1 MKPTFHHRPVNG
13 PFEDPCIYA
22 RFLWERRAVLFDVG
36 TISRLNPGDIL
47 KVTDIFVTH
56 THIDH
61 FIGFD
66 TVLRTLLRR
75 DEPLRVFGPS
85 NIIDC
90 IEGKLRGYTWNLIR
104 EYPLKLDVLGIDGNT
119 LRRAGFYAQ
128 NSFERVDMGSIPFS
142 GTALKEAAFK
152 VDAVTLRHDIPC
164 MGFSLEE
171 NFHINID
178 KAALSA
184 RGLPV
189 GPWLSEFKRAIRD
202 EAHEDMEF
210 AISGKTYRLGELR
223 GIARITRGQKISYI
237 MDASPE
243 EDNLRKIG
251 DLVRDSDTLYCE
263 AYFLEADR
271 DRAVERN
278 HLTARLAGEIARL
291 GKVKNLVVMHFSP
304 KYRTDPAAIERE
316 AMEEFQRGGS

>member
-36 TISRLNPGDIL
+36 TITRLNPGDLL
-47 KVTDIFVTH
+47 KVSDIFVTH

-75 DEPLRVFGPS
+75 EEPLRVFGPA
-85 NIIDC
+85 NIIGC

-104 EYPLKLDVLGIDGNT
+104 EYPLRLEVLGIDGQT
-119 LRRAGFYAQ
+119 IWRAGFYAQ
-128 NSFERVDMGSIPFS
+128 NGFDRMDLESRPFS
-142 GTALKEAAFK
+142 GTALEEEAFK
-152 VDAVTLRHDIPC
+152 VNAVTLRHDIPC
-164 MGFSLEE
+164 MGFSLQE

-202 EAHEDMEF
+202 GAPPEREF
-210 AISGKTYRLGELR
+210 EISGSTYRLGELG
-223 GIARITRGQKISYI
+223 GIARTTKGQKISYV

-243 EDNLRKIG
+243 EDNVRKIM

-263 AYFLEADR
+263 AYFLEADK
-271 DRAVERN
+271 DRAVQRN

-291 GKVKNLVVMHFSP
+291 AKVKNLVVMHFSP
-304 KYRTDPAAIERE
+304 KYRTDPASVEKE
-316 AMEEFQRGGS
+316 AMEEFLKGS

>member
-13 PFEDPCIYA
+13 PFEDPSIYI

-36 TISRLNPGDIL
+36 TIARLTPGDLL

-75 DEPLRVFGPS
+75 QQPLRVFGPS
-85 NIIDC
+85 NIIEC
-90 IEGKLRGYTWNLIR
+90 VEGKLKGYTWNLIK
-104 EYPLKLDVLGIDGNT
+104 EYPLKLEVFAIDGST
-119 LRRAGFYAQ
+119 IQQAGFYAE
-128 NSFERVDMGSIPFS
+128 NCFARVDKGSTPFT
-142 GTALKEAAFK
+142 GTALKEEAFR
-152 VDAVTLRHDIPC
+152 VNAVILAHDIPC
-164 MGFSLEE
+164 LGFSLEE

-178 KAALSA
+178 KAALSE

-189 GPWLSEFKRAIRD
+189 GPWLSEFKRAVRE
-202 EAHEDMEF
+202 EAPEDREF
-210 AISGKTYRLGELR
+210 VVSGRTYRLGELR
-223 GIARITRGQKISYI
+223 GIARITKGQKISYV
-237 MDASPE
+237 MDASPH
-243 EDNLRKIG
+243 EDNIRKIRE
-251 DLVRDSDTLYCE
+251 LVQDSDTLYCE

-278 HLTARLAGEIARL
+278 HLTARLAGETARL
-291 GKVKNLVVMHFSP
+291 GNVKNLVVMHFSP
-304 KYRTDPAAIERE
+304 KYRSDPASIERE
-316 AMEEFQRGGS
+316 AMDEFLNGGS